1 MAVDWELIEYDEMQ
15 RRKAQE
21 TKGDPPLPHTEQ
33 RPSNTT
39 NRPNANLQPD
49 LVDVLVK
56 LAFAAQTIAM
66 GAFAIVV
73 GCGVLYGIVW
83 VLHALWRA
91 T

>member
-1 MAVDWELIEYDEMQ
+1 MTVDWKLIEYDEIQ

-21 TKGDPPLPHTEQ
+21 PKGDLPVPHAEQ

-39 NRPNANLQPD
+39 NRPNAIQRD
-49 LVDVLVK
+49 LAG
-56 LAFAAQTIAM
+56 LAFAAQIIAM
-66 GAFAIVV
+66 GALQLVV